1 VGRRAPALGAGRA
14 LVAATRSV
22 AVACAVALLGACGG
36 GSGDEAKTAVTTIG
50 ETLPAA
56 IRKAGVITV
65 GSDIE
70 YPPLEFFGEG
80 SSTPQGFDID
90 LAQAIG
96 RKLGVRARFVNF
108 TDLEGLLPALV
119 AGRFDVVMSG
129 MADTPE
135 RRASGV
141 NFVDYLMTGTS
152 ILVPEG
158 NPKAVQSLNDL
169 CGQTVAVQKDTEQ
182 DIRTVPDQS
191 AACRVAGR
199 PEVNVVALAS
209 EAAALE
215 QLRRGRVTAVLAD
228 AAVAGYNAKT
238 SAGGTEFD
246 ETGAPAGGGTYGIA
260 VAAKSI
266 RLRDALVRALSA
278 VMVDG
283 TYLTL
288 LEKWGLTRAALD
300 APTVN
305 GRPAA
310 PSEGRAPVR
319 PRCCA

>member
-1 VGRRAPALGAGRA
+1 M
-14 LVAATRSV
+14 RSV
-22 AVACAVALLGACGG
+22 AVGCAVALLGACGG
-36 GSGDEAKTAVTTIG
+36 GGGNDKPKPGGLTAIG
-50 ETLPAA
+50 ETLPAP
-56 IRKAGVITV
+56 IRKARVINV

-80 SSTPQGFDID
+80 SSTPQGFDVD
-90 LAQAIG
+90 LAHAIA
-96 RKLGVRARFVNF
+96 RRLGVRARFVDFN
-108 TDLEGLLPALV
+108 DLEGLLPALV

-129 MADTPE
+129 MTDTPE
-135 RRASGV
+135 RRAIGV
-141 NFVDYLMTGTS
+141 AFVDYLMTGTS

-182 DIRTVPDQS
+182 DIRAVPDQS
-191 AACRVAGR
+191 AACRAAGR
-199 PEVNVVALAS
+199 PEVNVVALGS
-209 EAAALE
+209 EAGALE
-215 QLRRGRVTAVLAD
+215 QLRRGRVVAVLTD

-238 SAGGTEFD
+238 AAGGTEFD
-246 ETGAPAGGGTYGIA
+246 ETGPPAGGGTYGIA
-260 VAAKSI
+260 VSAKSTL
-266 RLRDALVRALSA
+266 LRDALVKALAA
-278 VMVDG
+278 VMADG
-283 TYLTL
+283 TYRTL
-288 LEKWGLTRAALD
+288 LETWGLTRAGLD